1 VHRPSK
7 RSEKDIK
14 NEEKG
19 KRMNKIKAYIQDTTS
34 ELMTKVSWPTWKEV
48 QESAIV
54 VMIAGLIIAVL
65 VYLMDLAFSSV
76 LKFLYSIFR

>member
-1 VHRPSK
+1 
-7 RSEKDIK
+7 
-14 NEEKG
+14 
-19 KRMNKIKAYIQDTTS
+19 MNKIKAYIQDTTS

-65 VYLMDLAFSSV
+65 VYLMDISFSTI
-76 LKFLYSIFR
+76 LKFVYSIFR